1 MMAETAAAGRGETA
15 PRAALAR
22 VEREEEA
29 APLGMGLVAGKRA
42 VAAGAVTLERFDLD
56 DIGPQSRQERAAVRR
71 GDKLAQ
77 LDDPEA
83 GKRSGVHAVRRGR
96 TSVAWP
102 AAVTS
107 PRWFTAVRSSVTSPR
122 FSTTALAATRP
133 RHHVVSP
140 MRLWQ
145 TAV

>member
-29 APLGMGLVAGKRA
+29 APLRMGLVPGKRA

-56 DIGPQSRQERAAVRR
+56 DIGPQSRQEPAAVRR

-83 GKRSGVHAVRRGR
+83 GERSRIPFAHRSFLGPAHVRARALPAQPRGE
-96 TSVAWP
+96 
-102 AAVTS
+102 
-107 PRWFTAVRSSVTSPR
+107 
-122 FSTTALAATRP
+122 
-133 RHHVVSP
+133 
-140 MRLWQ
+140 
-145 TAV
+145 

>member
-42 VAAGAVTLERFDLD
+42 VATGAVTLERFDLD
-56 DIGPQSRQERAAVRR
+56 DIGPQSRQEPAAVRGR
-71 GDKLAQ
+71 DELSQ

-83 GKRSGVHAVRRGR
+83 GERARIPFAHRHILDPAHVRARALPAQPTGGGIGRGAEPPSEQDHAVRRGR

-102 AAVTS
+102 A
-107 PRWFTAVRSSVTSPR
+107 
-122 FSTTALAATRP
+122 
-133 RHHVVSP
+133 
-140 MRLWQ
+140 
-145 TAV
+145 